1 MAMKLNWKTRE
12 PYEEDMMLINAAI
25 REAASYA
32 LALAE
37 QNGTCPVLQADLPEV
52 CEPRECRIGFERAGG
67 TSKVLIDKGV
77 AYQGEN
83 AVFRTFLADGMFSYQ
98 SADELE
104 GFLSEL
110 DSVVGAQ
117 GAEGSPENGVSDAD
131 IAPITA
137 FDTDVFRAKM
147 AESVIGQDH
156 VIETLSGLLT
166 SSVRKTKP
174 ARPLALVFAGETGVG
189 KTLTARCMAE
199 ALTEATGAEFGLL
212 RIDMNQLGERY
223 QESRFYG
230 APPGYIGYNDPP
242 LFEPVKRNP
251 RQVILFD
258 EMEKADPGV
267 MLTLMNAMSDGRIE
281 SARIQNDGGNAY
293 DLTRCIMVFT
303 TNCHFDIEEG
313 LSQAEVTD
321 ECRRQMR
328 GMFNDLRFPP
338 EIIGRLSE
346 VLLFSAID
354 EAARRAIAELSIKRL
369 GREYSL
375 EVASVD
381 SDLLDSFC
389 WLCSCEGGVRNI
401 EYMAE
406 RVFGRLFADY
416 VVLSE
421 ITEVNVA
428 GGVYWPNIIPVQE

>member
-1 MAMKLNWKTRE
+1 
-12 PYEEDMMLINAAI
+12 MLINTAI
-25 REAASYA
+25 REAAPYA
-32 LALAE
+32 LELAE
-37 QNGTCPVLQADLPEV
+37 QNGTCQILHADLPEV
-52 CEPRECRIGFERAGG
+52 CEPRECRIGFERVGG
-67 TSKVLIDKGV
+67 TSKVLIDKGI
-77 AYQGEN
+77 AYQGAN
-83 AVFRTFLADGMFSYQ
+83 GVFRAFLANGEFSYQ
-98 SADELE
+98 RADELE

-110 DSVVGAQ
+110 DSSIGTQ
-117 GAEGSPENGVSDAD
+117 DAESSPTSSVNDTD
-131 IAPITA
+131 IVPITA
-137 FDTDVFRAKM
+137 FDADAFRSKM

-156 VIETLSGLLT
+156 VIETLSSLLT

-174 ARPLALVFAGETGVG
+174 TRPLALVFAGETGVG

-242 LFEPVKRNP
+242 LFEPVKHNP
-251 RQVILFD
+251 RHVILFD

-303 TNCHFDIEEG
+303 SNCHFDVEEG

-338 EIIGRLSE
+338 EIIGRFSE
-346 VLLFSAID
+346 ILLFSEIND
-354 EAARRAIAELSIKRL
+354 VARRAIAELSIKRL

-381 SDLLDSFC
+381 SELLDSFC

-406 RVFGRLFADY
+406 RILGKAFADCASSIKLNSAVVQGSVLWP
-416 VVLSE
+416 VVLPKETSQ
-421 ITEVNVA
+421 A
-428 GGVYWPNIIPVQE
+428 